1 MLAFHLPTTVDKE
14 PFKPFAA
21 DNIKIHKFIA
31 ELKTNN
37 NNFPIQDFESVLDI
51 TNSIKDQFAGLFQ
64 NLLQNESTITNEKT
78 YYDLVDTSN
87 EIKNLVK
94 SFEEEKELFFKKFDS
109 TFFANNPLMT
119 VLRNVLELEGIQ
131 LFIDNKNELIN
142 FIEKMGYTN
151 DFDEFSDEFSDDL
164 SYSRIDN
171 SIRKTLKIKSDIFD
185 EDGKIKNYRN
195 FDKSR
200 DAITVISS
208 EIEINDTEL
217 PF

>member
-1 MLAFHLPTTVDKE
+1 M
-14 PFKPFAA
+14 
-21 DNIKIHKFIA
+21 
-31 ELKTNN
+31 KTNN

-109 TFFANNPLMT
+109 TIYANNPLMT
-119 VLRNVLELEGIQ
+119 VLRDVLELEGIQ
-131 LFIDNKNELIN
+131 LFINNKNELIN
-142 FIEKMGYTN
+142 FIEKMGYAD
-151 DFDEFSDEFSDDL
+151 DFDLFSEEL

-185 EDGKIKNYRN
+185 EDGIIKNYRN

-200 DAITVISS
+200 DAITMTSS